1 MRQSLA
7 SWFCAALLC
16 AVLLWLPCSTAR
28 AQDSGSADPNG
39 HESTLNELKNDWP
52 AFRGFRSNGHASGAT
67 PPTTWSVKTG
77 KNILWK
83 TAISK
88 HGMSSPVVWKDR
100 VYLTGADDQSRDVLC
115 YDASDGDLLWT
126 HSVSDLP
133 GAPAEGI
140 LPRVLDETGY
150 AAPTMA
156 TNGKEIA
163 AIFATGELV
172 CLTMEGKRIWAKQ
185 LEVPKNHY
193 GHASSLIC
201 TDRLLFVQYDQ
212 QKGSKLFAFNMA
224 TGEPVWETARD
235 EMAWSSPILIEN
247 KGRSELVLT
256 DSKYVASY
264 DPKTGKRL
272 WRVECFS
279 GEVASSAAFAGGL
292 LFVANEGAAA
302 SALDASAHTESP
314 KIVWQWDGD
323 LPDAASPVAN
333 EDYLVVPTAFGV
345 LTCLDAETGKAHWE
359 HVFDLGFNSSPVLV
373 DDRVYIS
380 DLSGGTHVFKLGEKF
395 ESIGSGDVQEPVY
408 ATPAF
413 VGERIFIRGLFH
425 LVCVGKSP

>member
-7 SWFCAALLC
+7 SWFCAALLF
-16 AVLLWLPCSTAR
+16 LPCGTAR
-28 AQDSGSADPNG
+28 AQDKGKADPARNK
-39 HESTLNELKNDWP
+39 STLDELKINWP
-52 AFRGFRSNGHASGAT
+52 AFRGFRSNGLASSAA

-88 HGMSSPVVWKDR
+88 HGMSSPVVWQDR

-163 AIFATGELV
+163 TIFATGELV

-201 TDRLLFVQYDQ
+201 TDQLLFVQYDQ
-212 QKGSKLFAFNMA
+212 QKGSKLFAFKMA
-224 TGEPVWETARD
+224 TGEPAWEADRD
-235 EMAWSSPILIEN
+235 EMAWSSPILIDNE
-247 KGRSELVLT
+247 GRSELVLT

-279 GEVASSAAFAGGL
+279 GEVASSAAFADGL

-302 SALDASAHTESP
+302 SAVDVSSHTEGP
-314 KIVWQWDGD
+314 KIVWRWDGD

-333 EDYLVVPTAFGV
+333 EDFLIVPTAFGV
-345 LTCLDAETGKAHWE
+345 ITCLDTKTGKVHWE
-359 HVFDLGFNSSPVLV
+359 RVFDLGFNSSPVLV

-380 DLSGGTHVFKLGEKF
+380 DLSGDTHVFELGEKF

-425 LVCVGKSP
+425 LFCVGKSP